1 MAKWCTQKKNGDGYV
16 DTPAKEARI
25 LAAVG
30 DALNN

>member
-1 MAKWCTQKKNGDGYV
+1 LVPVPLLLQNGDGYV

-25 LAAVG
+25 LAAVA